1 MSKNKQIHKKQLKKI
16 INKSIENS
24 DFMFTS
30 AKSLTD
36 WYYYEKYIE
45 NNLHNNI
52 FSLLPKKEYQNLKK
66 QYEKNKH
73 ANVYNGLKRKNNHTK
88 FDELSTRS
96 KKAKFNKIKKEIDSS
111 VNPYKHFS
119 TPHNLTVN
127 HDFTWCDFFFLSKK
141 YENVFYNATISC
153 LAQDLFEENFY
164 SNNEKINFDNIN
176 GYIHIDK
183 SYLNGYGLVIVV
195 ADKATVTT
203 EYIDNLI
210 EQFWENNELE
220 IENGN
225 TKIVGS
231 LNDYDF
237 TKDLCGFD
245 IKVKI
250 NNMEEYIDYN
260 IKKVKN
266 SPNKTLNDNEE
277 VEFSYLFNKIINHYS
292 VLNSKY
298 HNLELLTYFLNEY
311 SKTQIEYNEDKFK
324 ENINF
329 LYYFLNK
336 IFHPKNRKLK
346 SIFNEKS
353 KLNEVLKLLN
363 EHKIDISLTDSLKW
377 HKKTFYENKM
387 SDLKETSD
395 FKSNL
400 DNIIKCDVSLFIY
413 TLLNNE
419 VYVPEKNKEF
429 YLSFVRFVN
438 NRVKQIINDV
448 HNEYNDKLFKNDY
461 DYQFSFIDNTD
472 EYEKK
477 IIEELTREF
486 FNKFIA
492 LIFIKNLTSEV
503 KDEIILNKLK
513 LESQNNINK
522 LIKLFK
528 ENSEL
533 TIHEFNEFNKK
544 EQV

>member
-1 MSKNKQIHKKQLKKI
+1 
-16 INKSIENS
+16 
-24 DFMFTS
+24 
-30 AKSLTD
+30 
-36 WYYYEKYIE
+36 
-45 NNLHNNI
+45 
-52 FSLLPKKEYQNLKK
+52 
-66 QYEKNKH
+66 
-73 ANVYNGLKRKNNHTK
+73 
-88 FDELSTRS
+88 
-96 KKAKFNKIKKEIDSS
+96 
-111 VNPYKHFS
+111 
-119 TPHNLTVN
+119 
-127 HDFTWCDFFFLSKK
+127 
-141 YENVFYNATISC
+141 
-153 LAQDLFEENFY
+153 
-164 SNNEKINFDNIN
+164 
-176 GYIHIDK
+176 
-183 SYLNGYGLVIVV
+183 
-195 ADKATVTT
+195 
-203 EYIDNLI
+203 
-210 EQFWENNELE
+210 
-220 IENGN
+220 
-225 TKIVGS
+225 
-231 LNDYDF
+231 
-237 TKDLCGFD
+237 
-245 IKVKI
+245 
-250 NNMEEYIDYN
+250 
-260 IKKVKN
+260 
-266 SPNKTLNDNEE
+266 
-277 VEFSYLFNKIINHYS
+277 
-292 VLNSKY
+292 
-298 HNLELLTYFLNEY
+298 
-311 SKTQIEYNEDKFK
+311 
-324 ENINF
+324 
-329 LYYFLNK
+329 
-336 IFHPKNRKLK
+336 
-346 SIFNEKS
+346 
-353 KLNEVLKLLN
+353 
-363 EHKIDISLTDSLKW
+363 
-377 HKKTFYENKM
+377 M